1 MIRIDQCPD
10 KRKGCSVRKKT
21 KLRELR
27 DVKPFPRFSLEW
39 TPLKSPDKSGK
50 LMGSK

>member
-10 KRKGCSVRKKT
+10 KGKGHSVQKKT

-39 TPLKSPDKSGK
+39 TPLRSSDKSEK